1 MSGIC
6 GVFSSAPDATGDAIL
21 SAMLQ
26 TIKHRGPDGTNVYAN
41 AAAGVALG
49 QTHLN
54 AFVADP
60 RTAVPGFAKTDNL
73 VIAIDGCVTNR
84 AEMLNRH
91 TVSLS
96 PDAIN
101 QDVMAVMKAYQ
112 AYGEECLTHLDG
124 PFSLA
129 LWDEQK
135 RTFLLSRDKLG
146 EKSLYYYADP
156 SGSTTVFASEIKAIL
171 AHRDVRTELDLD
183 SLSLYFSF
191 GYIPGPRTL
200 FKHIYKLLP
209 GESLHVEMNA
219 QPQRKKYWHLPPIG
233 DGLQDETHCIRRLKE
248 LFMRA
253 LERYVNGCQDVAVF
267 LSGGVDSSII
277 VAGLR
282 ELGVPRIHT
291 FTVGFNIDPSNGQ
304 IHEDLAYAR
313 MVAEKFSTRHRE
325 VIIGPDH
332 RPGPRLLRVI
342 KQFDDLIMT
351 PNIYS
356 KYLLA
361 EAVRDAGLNSVL
373 TGSAAAGACGVHR
386 KFLDPAKRVELVK
399 KTEEC
404 TTDEERYY
412 RLRSRLFNIEEQKG
426 FLCQPPR
433 MGKPEIL
440 GVLHDYI
447 GAIKSDDFFRLFL
460 FSNLMITSTEKTL
473 RVLDRAGMLAS
484 VELRSPYLDR
494 ALVEFS
500 AELPSS
506 FDGGKSYASLKTHLK
521 KAFEQTLPPA
531 VLERKVIGYPSY
543 YWNQGE
549 LADYQERLFFNHDG
563 APDNGV
569 FSYEA
574 VRQIIEREKHSK
586 KPDGKPGW
594 ALTQFGLWYEMYV
607 KRNPEYL

>member
-6 GVFSSAPDATGDAIL
+6 GVLSSAPDAAGGATLA
-21 SAMLQ
+21 AMLHS
-26 TIKHRGPDGTNVYAN
+26 IRHRGPDGTNTYAN
-41 AAAGVALG
+41 TAAGVALG

-54 AFVADP
+54 AFVADA
-60 RTAVPGFAKTDNL
+60 RVAAPGFATNGH
-73 VIAIDGCVTNR
+73 VAVAIDGCVTNCE
-84 AEMLNRH
+84 EMLNGR
-91 TVSLS
+91 TVSPLLE
-96 PDAIN
+96 PIN
-101 QDVMAVMKAYQ
+101 QDVKAVMTAYQ
-112 AYGEECLTHLDG
+112 AYGEECLTKLDG

-129 LWDEQK
+129 LWDAQK
-135 RTFLLSRDKLG
+135 RKFLLGRDKLG

-156 SGSTTVFASEIKAIL
+156 ARTTTVFASEIKAIL
-171 AHRDVRTELDLD
+171 AHQGVPAELDLD

-209 GESLHVEMNA
+209 GESLHVEMNGRRE
-219 QPQRKKYWHLPPIG
+219 RKQYWHLPPIG
-233 DGLQDETHCIRRLKE
+233 GGVQDETYCIRRLKE

-253 LERYVNGCQDVAVF
+253 LERYVNGCPDVAVF

-313 MVAEKFSTRHRE
+313 MVAQKFSTRHRE
-325 VIIGPDH
+325 VIIEPDH
-332 RPGPRLLRVI
+332 HPGPRLLRVI
-342 KQFDDLIMT
+342 RQFDDLIMT

-386 KFLDPAKRVELVK
+386 KFLDPEKRVELEK
-399 KTEEC
+399 KTQEC
-404 TTDEERYY
+404 QTDEERYY
-412 RLRSRLFNIEEQKG
+412 RLRSRLFKLDEQKG
-426 FLCQPPR
+426 FLREPPR
-433 MGKPEIL
+433 IGKPEIL
-440 GVLHDYI
+440 EVLRDYI

-500 AELPSS
+500 TELPPS
-506 FDGGKSYASLKTHLK
+506 FDGGKTYVSLKTHLK
-521 KAFEQTLPPA
+521 KAFEQALPQA

-549 LADYQERLFFNHDG
+549 LAEYQKRLFFDRD
-563 APDNGV
+563 AAADNGI

-574 VRQIIEREKHSK
+574 VRQILEREKHSK